1 MKRLALSTLL
11 AIVFLP
17 LAHAQPAAD
26 IIVWNGPIYT
36 GVDDAPRI
44 EAIAARRGVITF
56 AGARADAEKL
66 KGPRTQIIDLRGAAA
81 FPGFQDAHAHF
92 RGIGARELTLNLEGL
107 PSLAATVEAVK
118 RRAAETPAGGAVIG
132 RGWHEGRWLER
143 RALTTTDL
151 DAVAPDHPVL
161 LMRGD
166 GHSLVANTKALQAAG
181 ITKATVAP
189 EGGAIGR
196 GADGEL
202 NGILV
207 DNAMGLVAALAD
219 QGEPSLNAAL
229 DAAFKVYPS
238 RGWVGLHNMSVGWD
252 EVLALERRVRRT
264 TPTLRIYN
272 AVTPEAAD
280 QLFASGPRR
289 SADGRIQTRAI
300 KFYMDG
306 SLGSRSAALFAP
318 YADRPNETGL
328 LLQKPE
334 TALPLYERALRRGL
348 QIATHGI
355 GDRGNAMVL
364 DLYADAFTRVP
375 EAQRRQRDP
384 RWRVEHAQHL
394 RSADI
399 PRFAQLR
406 VIASMQPSHAI
417 SDLHFAQDRLG
428 VPRLAGSYA
437 WSSLI
442 ASGAIVTGG
451 SDAPVEK
458 GDPLIEFYAA
468 VARKDLQGFQGPNW
482 HAEEAVSRAAALR
495 MFTFAPAYAAFEDH
509 MRGRLVVGQRADV
522 SVFSVDLMTAP
533 VDDIPKGRALMTIID
548 GKPAWRA
555 DGW

>member
-1 MKRLALSTLL
+1 MKRLLLSLVATLFC
-11 AIVFLP
+11 AE

-36 GVDDAPRI
+36 GDQGARV
-44 EAIAARRGVITF
+44 EAIAARNGVVTF
-56 AGARADAEKL
+56 TGARADAEKVR
-66 KGPRTQIIDLRGAAA
+66 GPRTQIIDLRGAAA

-107 PSLAATVEAVK
+107 PSLAATVDAVK
-118 RRAAETPAGGAVIG
+118 RRVAETPAGGAVIG
-132 RGWHEGRWLER
+132 RGWHEGRWPER
-143 RALTTTDL
+143 RALTAADL
-151 DAVAPDHPVL
+151 DAVAPNHPVL

-166 GHSLVANTKALQAAG
+166 GHSLVANTKALQTAG
-181 ITKATVAP
+181 ITTTTVTP
-189 EGGAIGR
+189 DGGAIGK
-196 GADGEL
+196 GADGAL

-207 DNAMGLVAALAD
+207 DNAMSLVAALAN
-219 QGEPSLNAAL
+219 QGEPSLEAAL

-238 RGWVGLHNMSVGWD
+238 RGWVGLHNMSVEWD
-252 EVLALERRVRRT
+252 EVLALERRARRT

-272 AVTPEAAD
+272 AVTPEAAER
-280 QLFASGPRR
+280 LFASGARR
-289 SADGRIQTRAI
+289 SADGRLQTRAI

-318 YADRPNETGL
+318 YADRPNEAGL

-334 TALPLYERALRRGL
+334 TALPLYERALRRGI

-364 DLYADAFTRVP
+364 DMYEEAFKRVS
-375 EAQRRQRDP
+375 ETARRQRDP

-394 RSADI
+394 RTADI
-399 PRFAQLR
+399 PRFTQLR

-442 ASGAIVTGG
+442 ATGAVVAGG

-468 VARKDLQGFQGPNW
+468 VARKDLQGFQGPHW

-495 MFTFAPAYAAFEDH
+495 MFTVAPAYAAFEDH
-509 MRGRLVVGQRADV
+509 LRGRLIVGLRADI

-533 VDDIPKGRALMTIID
+533 VEDIPKGRALMTIID

-555 DGW
+555 DGR